1 MTATGSKAPTILL
14 VDDDELIISSLRG
27 LFTLETDYELVT
39 RTDPKL
45 ALEEVRRTPI
55 DIVITDFLMPQ
66 MNGVDFL
73 KQVRVL
79 QPEAVRIL
87 LTGFA
92 DKENAIRAINQVGL
106 YRYLEKPWDNEDLLL
121 LVRNALQEKTLR
133 RQLTEKVSELDRLVQ
148 QHLELTDRHR
158 LLERELDMAARVQR
172 SLLPSELP
180 KVDGFRF
187 SCHYQPSTRLGGDYY
202 DFAERQDS
210 TIVLV
215 SDVSGHGVQASLVS
229 MLIKATFQE
238 VARQAEGPARLLA
251 EMNSRLHRFLPTGMY
266 AGATVVWIPAASAS
280 VRVTNAGLPY
290 PFILRA
296 SGRVDQIPLS
306 GLPLGMFGESMPDAY
321 DSQTRDLAPG
331 DVLLICTDGLGEIR
345 QQNGEEFFQD
355 RRLPLALQELA
366 GKQGDAVIE
375 ALLREASEF
384 RNEAGWCDDISMVTV
399 TKT

>member
-14 VDDDELIISSLRG
+14 VDDDDLIISSLRG
-27 LFTLETDYELVT
+27 LFTLETDYDLLTKTNPIE
-39 RTDPKL
+39 

-73 KQVRVL
+73 KQVREL
-79 QPEAVRIL
+79 QPDAVRIL

-121 LVRNALQEKTLR
+121 LIHNALQQKGLR
-133 RQLTEKVSELDRLVQ
+133 RQLSEKVTELDRLVR
-148 QHLELTDRHR
+148 QHVELTDRHR

-180 KVDGFRF
+180 KIDGFHF

-202 DFAERQDS
+202 DFAEQKDA

-229 MLIKATFQE
+229 MLIKATFQD
-238 VARQAEGPARLLA
+238 VAKHAEGPSLLLA
-251 EMNSRLHRFLPTGMY
+251 EMNTRLHRFLPTGMY
-266 AGATVVWIPAASAS
+266 TGATLVWIPAGSAA
-280 VRVTNAGLPY
+280 VRITNAGLPH

-296 SGRVDQIPLS
+296 SGRVDQIPLN

-321 DSQTRDLAPG
+321 DSQERDLGAG
-331 DVLLICTDGLGEIR
+331 DVLLVSTDGLGEIR
-345 QQNGEEFFQD
+345 RPGTEEFFQD
-355 RRLPLALQELA
+355 RQLPLTLRELT
-366 GKQGDAVIE
+366 GKPGNAVIE
-375 ALLREASEF
+375 ELLRRALEF
-384 RNEAGWCDDISMVTV
+384 SAAEPWSDDLSMIAM

>member
-27 LFTLETDYELVT
+27 LFTLETDYELIT
-39 RTDPKL
+39 RTDPKG

-55 DIVITDFLMPQ
+55 DIVISDFLMPR

-73 KQVRVL
+73 KQVRAL
-79 QPEAVRIL
+79 QPEAIRIL

-121 LVRNALQEKTLR
+121 LLRNALQEKNLR
-133 RQLTEKVSELDRLVQ
+133 RQLTAKVSELDRLVQ

-158 LLERELDMAARVQR
+158 MLERELDMAARVQR

-180 KVDGFRF
+180 TIDGFSF
-187 SCHYQPSTRLGGDYY
+187 SCHYQPSARLGGDYY
-202 DFAERQDS
+202 DFVERRDS

-238 VARQAEGPARLLA
+238 IAKQAEGPRPLLE
-251 EMNSRLHRFLPTGMY
+251 EMNTRLHRFLPTGMY
-266 AGATVVWIPAASAS
+266 AGAAVVWIPAASAT
-280 VRVTNAGLPY
+280 VRITNAGLPY
-290 PFILRA
+290 PFLLRS
-296 SGRVDQIPLS
+296 SGRVDQVPVA
-306 GLPLGMFGESMPDAY
+306 GLPLGLFPETPPGSY
-321 DSQTRDLAPG
+321 DSQERELSLG
-331 DVLLICTDGLGEIR
+331 DVLLVSTDGLGEIR
-345 QQNGEEFFQD
+345 LQDGQEFFQD
-355 RRLPLALQELA
+355 RRLPQALQELT
-366 GKQGDAVIE
+366 GREGEAVIQ
-375 ALLREASEF
+375 ALLREALQFSSA
-384 RNEAGWCDDISMVTV
+384 AGWCDDISMVAV
-399 TKT
+399 TKV